1 MLGGGALAAA
11 VAAATATAQVGP
23 DAFANSSTTSPC
35 DDTPPPAGATLV
47 PSRDLYCVFLT
58 ARPGLEGM
66 SGRLELRTPHSPFGV
81 AVNAAG
87 NHLYEGILTLDGL
100 PDPATLGDYDHIVAW
115 LATPLFDTVINL
127 GPVSN
132 GTRSVGEV
140 SLNKFMILVTAEPR
154 PDAPEWEGRLLLR
167 ATSPSAR
174 MSPPDLQEYIIG
186 AGAGGSGPGM
196 AGMAMADSAADRGA
210 MAGHGHAGMDAGMA
224 DGPWPRPSMMPGLTM
239 FPALMALDPPA
250 AAPFLPGAG
259 IDPATLPLARPRDVI
274 QLGDGDEL
282 ELEAGLV
289 RRRIRSRDY
298 VMYGFNGQYPGPLL
312 HVPEAATITVNFTNS
327 IAWPTTIHWH
337 GLRLDNAS
345 DGVPDVTQEPVEP
358 GETFRYEIHFKD
370 PGLYWYHPHHRE
382 DVLKDLGLYGNML
395 VEPRQ
400 PDYFGP
406 VDREEFLMVDDFLMT
421 GDDPLP
427 FGLERSTHA
436 FMGRFGNLMLTNG
449 EPDYELDATAGE
461 VIRLYL
467 TNVSNTRTFNLS
479 FEREGE
485 DGASVRAGSAAGA
498 ESPAARIKVVGT
510 DIGAFEREEWVGSIV
525 LSPAE
530 RYIVHV
536 RFDEPGDYAL
546 VNRVQGIDHLAG
558 AFFQETDRLGTVRVA
573 TPPEPGPSPASPAF
587 DTLRTNLHAAR
598 EIALLRE
605 HFDDPIDHELTFT
618 LEATGIPFVVDR
630 LMRFD
635 SAYFHPVEWSG
646 TMPMMNWN
654 SSSAEVRW
662 IVREPATGRENMD
675 IAWRFQVGDVV
686 KIRLHNERR
695 SFHAMQHPFHIHG
708 QRFLVLSRN
717 GVPNENLAWKDTV
730 LLPTGTTTDILL
742 EITNPGSWMA
752 HCHISEHLEAGMR
765 MLFEVPEPGAPRR
778 GG

>member
-1 MLGGGALAAA
+1 MRSRNGRRAAA
-11 VAAATATAQVGP
+11 VAVGVAVTVVGSGLDAQAP
-23 DAFANSSTTSPC
+23 SDTYATTSPC
-35 DDTPPPAGATLV
+35 DDTPPPAGATLT

-87 NHLYEGILTLDGL
+87 NHLYDGILTLDGL

-115 LATPLFDTVINL
+115 LATPLFDTVVNL

-132 GTRSVGEV
+132 GTRSIGEV

-186 AGAGGSGPGM
+186 AGAGGSGTGM
-196 AGMAMADSAADRGA
+196 AGHD
-210 MAGHGHAGMDAGMA
+210 HAGMGADAA
-224 DGPWPRPSMMPGLTM
+224 NGPWPRPSMMPGLTM
-239 FPALMALDPPA
+239 FPALMALDPPT
-250 AAPFLPGAG
+250 AAPYLPGAD

-274 QLGDGDEL
+274 QLGDGDEID
-282 ELEAGLV
+282 LEAGLV

-345 DGVPDVTQEPVEP
+345 DGVPGVTQEPVEP

-395 VEPRQ
+395 VEPSA

-427 FGLERSTHA
+427 FGLERSTHS

-449 EPDYELDATAGE
+449 EPDYELEVTAGE

-479 FEREGE
+479 FEREG
-485 DGASVRAGSAAGA
+485 GGGGQ
-498 ESPAARIKVVGT
+498 SPDARIKVVGT
-510 DIGAFEREEWVGSIV
+510 DIGAFEREEWVESIV

-536 RFDEPGDYAL
+536 RFEEAGDYAL

-558 AFFQETDRLGTVRVA
+558 AFLPGDGQAGNGACGIGPHRAGRRTLTRFARLRHTAHQPPRRPRDRPPARALRRPRRPRTHLHPGSLGHPLRGGPADALRFRLFPPGGVERDDADDELELVVRRGALDRAGAFDRPREHGHRVA
-573 TPPEPGPSPASPAF
+573 VPGRGRGEDPPAQRAAF
-587 DTLRTNLHAAR
+587 LPRHAAPLPHPR
-598 EIALLRE
+598 PALPGAQPQRG
-605 HFDDPIDHELTFT
+605 PQ
-618 LEATGIPFVVDR
+618 
-630 LMRFD
+630 
-635 SAYFHPVEWSG
+635 
-646 TMPMMNWN
+646 
-654 SSSAEVRW
+654 
-662 IVREPATGRENMD
+662 REPRVEGHRAAAHREPPPTSC
-675 IAWRFQVGDVV
+675 WRSPTPAAGWRTVTSPSTWRPGCGC
-686 KIRLHNERR
+686 
-695 SFHAMQHPFHIHG
+695 S
-708 QRFLVLSRN
+708 SR
-717 GVPNENLAWKDTV
+717 
-730 LLPTGTTTDILL
+730 
-742 EITNPGSWMA
+742 
-752 HCHISEHLEAGMR
+752 
-765 MLFEVPEPGAPRR
+765 
-778 GG
+778 

>member
-1 MLGGGALAAA
+1 MFVGGALGVVLAAA
-11 VAAATATAQVGP
+11 PAPAQVSEDTLMNP
-23 DAFANSSTTSPC
+23 STTSPC
-35 DDTPPPAGATLV
+35 DNTPPPAGATLA

-87 NHLYEGILTLDGL
+87 NHLYDGILTLEGL
-100 PDPATLGDYDHIVAW
+100 PDPATLGDYNHIVAW
-115 LATPLFDTVINL
+115 LATPLFDTVVNL

-132 GTRSVGEV
+132 GTRSIGEV

-186 AGAGGSGPGM
+186 AGAGGGGM
-196 AGMAMADSAADRGA
+196 AGMSMADSAADPAA
-210 MAGHGHAGMDAGMA
+210 MAGHGHAGMGA

-239 FPALMALDPPA
+239 FPALMELDPPT

-259 IDPATLPLARPRDVI
+259 IDPASLPLARPRDVI
-274 QLGDGDEL
+274 QLRDGDEID
-282 ELEAGLV
+282 LEAGLV
-289 RRRIRSRDY
+289 RRRIRSRDH

-337 GLRLDNAS
+337 GLRLDNGS
-345 DGVPDVTQEPVEP
+345 DGVPGVTQEPVEP

-395 VEPRQ
+395 VEPSA

-449 EPDYELDATAGE
+449 EPDYELEATAGE

-479 FEREGE
+479 FEREGK
-485 DGASVRAGSAAGA
+485 DGGQ
-498 ESPAARIKVVGT
+498 SPAARIKVVGT
-510 DIGAFEREEWVGSIV
+510 DIGAFEREEWVESIV

-536 RFDEPGDYAL
+536 RFEEPGDYAL

-573 TPPEPGPSPASPAF
+573 AAATPPDASSSPAGLAF
-587 DTLRTNLHAAR
+587 DTLRTNLPAAR

-605 HFDDPIDHELTFT
+605 HFDDPIEHELTFT

-662 IVREPATGRENMD
+662 IVREPATGLENMD
-675 IAWRFQVGDVV
+675 IAWRFEVGDVV

-765 MLFEVPEPGAPRR
+765 MLFEVPDPGAPE
-778 GG
+778 GGG